1 MEKRQFLKKTA
12 SVIANILLYAFIAIC
27 ILGVVITF
35 ASRKDDDGTAT
46 VFGMQMRY
54 VLSPSMEKSEFTN
67 TDAFEIKDIPT
78 KSMVFIRVM
87 PTEPTE
93 ARDWYASLKVGDVL
107 TFKYVYVK
115 QETITHRIISIEEKE
130 DKSGFVIKLQGDNKN
145 SEMGA
150 LTQTIDT
157 SLENSPNYIIGKVV
171 GHSVVLGFVS
181 GILRTSL
188 GLILAVILPCLIIL
202 IFEVCRIVSV
212 LTMDKRVKAEK
223 EKEEKQKE
231 LDDLRRRLAELEAQ
245 ASKGAGS
252 EADKKDG

>member
-1 MEKRQFLKKTA
+1 MEKKPATKKFLT
-12 SVIANILLYAFIAIC
+12 VISNIALYLFVIVSIV
-27 ILGVVITF
+27 GVIFTLS
-35 ASRKDDDGTAT
+35 AKGGKDGTIT
-46 VFGMQMRY
+46 VAGMQMRY

-245 ASKGAGS
+245 ASKGAGG
-252 EADKKDG
+252 ATDKKDG